1 MKQFIEYILKNIV
14 SKPESVIV
22 EESEDQ
28 GQTLYS
34 LTVAP
39 EDMGIVIGKE
49 GRNINAI
56 RNMAKAK
63 AIKENVRIRIF
74 LNEEPHD

>member
-22 EESEDQ
+22 EESDDQ
-28 GQTLYS
+28 GETLYS

-74 LNEEPHD
+74 LNEETHD

>member
-28 GQTLYS
+28 GETLYS

-74 LNEEPHD
+74 LNEETHD